1 MLRRP
6 PARPTVGLCGAGM
19 IAAAH
24 ALAAQM
30 LDLKVGPVASRTTQR
45 ADEHIA
51 RFGGRRVSYDELP
64 DDAEVVIVCTPPPQ
78 HARDTL
84 RMLDAGVAVLVEK
97 PLTTTLAEAD
107 ALVSHPAS
115 ARIAYAEQLA
125 YAPVLREMF
134 ARVGSLGPLQ
144 HIEVRALQA
153 RPDWAGGFF
162 EPAWGGGVL
171 FDLGAHPLAVALL
184 LAAPARPVGVRAT
197 LRMPDDLD
205 TDDHGELFVR
215 FETGLVARVEASW
228 RHGPGPIWDAQAAG
242 ASGVL
247 RADILPAPSLEHDGE
262 PVALAPIAAA
272 SRAGAV
278 PMIEQMGYL
287 GQLRAFVAD
296 FAAGR
301 TPFMDAA
308 FGRLVLDLTCAAY
321 TSAAHD
327 GVEVDVPFRGRRDRT
342 PWQLWRKP

>member
-1 MLRRP
+1 
-6 PARPTVGLCGAGM
+6 M

-24 ALAAQM
+24 ALAARM
-30 LDLKVGPVASRTTQR
+30 ADLEVGPVASRTTQR
-45 ADEHIA
+45 ADEHVA

-64 DDAEVVIVCTPPPQ
+64 DAAEVVVVCTPPPQ
-78 HARDTL
+78 HAADAL
-84 RMLDAGVAVLVEK
+84 RLLDAGVAVIVEK
-97 PLTTTLAEAD
+97 PLTTTLADAD
-107 ALVSHPAS
+107 ALVTHPSS
-115 ARIAYAEQLA
+115 ACIAYAEQLA

-134 ARVGSLGPLQ
+134 ARIGALGPLQ

-184 LAAPARPVGVRAT
+184 LAAPARPVAVRAT
-197 LRMPDDLD
+197 LLMPDDLD
-205 TDDHGELFVR
+205 TDDHGELVVR
-215 FETGLVARVEASW
+215 FDTGLVARVEASW

-247 RADILPAPSLEHDGE
+247 RADILPVPNLEHDGE
-262 PVALAPIAAA
+262 PVPLAAVG
-272 SRAGAV
+272 GAV

-296 FAAGR
+296 FSVGR
-301 TPFMDAA
+301 APFMDVA

-321 TSAAHD
+321 ASAGHG
-327 GVEVDVPFRGRRDRT
+327 GVEIDVPFRGRRDRT
-342 PWQLWRKP
+342 PWQLWRQP